1 MYFED
6 TIAAISTPQGEGGI
20 GIVRISGSRAE
31 AIGLRLF
38 RFCKGSS
45 FTSHFL
51 HYGAVMMPDS
61 DTMIDEAMAVLMRA
75 PHSYTREDVLELH
88 CHGGMLVTER
98 ALASALACGARL
110 AEPGEFTRR
119 AFVNGR
125 IDLVQAEAVMDVI
138 SAKTDASLALA
149 QRQRAGALSARIDAI
164 RHTLTRNLAF
174 IEAYIDFPEDDIGE
188 ADIIALRT
196 GVSDALDEI
205 DSLLAGFD
213 EGRILR
219 EGISVLIVGKPNVGK
234 SSLLNCLL
242 KENRAIVT
250 HIPGTTRDIIEETVN
265 LGGLAV
271 RLLDTAGIRHT
282 EDVIER
288 EGIDRALDKIPL
300 ADLVLF
306 VLDSA
311 RSFNDEDRLILD
323 AVYGKTTI
331 AVLNKSDLPLA
342 LEFPPEL
349 SEMPHVALSAGTGM
363 GIDGLRELIRT
374 TFLCGS
380 ALDSREFV
388 AISRA
393 RHRDALTSARS
404 ALQQF
409 LSGLGE
415 GRELEILAIDLRDSL
430 SAVGQV
436 TGETTTDDILDVVFS
451 AFCIGK

>member
-1 MYFED
+1 MYIED

-20 GIVRISGSRAE
+20 GIVRISGSGAE

-38 RFCKGSS
+38 RFRKGAV
-45 FTSHFL
+45 FVSHFL
-51 HYGAVMMPDS
+51 HYGAVVAPD
-61 DTMIDEAMAVLMRA
+61 DGAVLDEAMAVLMRA

-88 CHGGMLVTER
+88 CHGGMLVVER
-98 ALASALACGARL
+98 VLAAVLACGARL

-138 SAKTDASLALA
+138 AAKTEASLALA
-149 QRQRAGALSARIDAI
+149 QRQRAGALSDRIEAI
-164 RHTLTRNLAF
+164 RHGLTKRLAF
-174 IEAYIDFPEDDIGE
+174 VEAFIDFPEDDIGE
-188 ADIIALRT
+188 ADTVALRA
-196 GVSDALDEI
+196 GVGEALNEI
-205 DSLLAGFD
+205 GTLLTGFD

-219 EGISVLIVGKPNVGK
+219 EGISVLIVGKPNAGK
-234 SSLLNCLL
+234 SSLLNRLL

-282 EDVIER
+282 DDVVER
-288 EGIDRALDKIPL
+288 EGISRTLDKIPQ

-311 RSFNDEDRLILD
+311 RPFGDEDRLILD
-323 AVYGKTTI
+323 AVQGKITI
-331 AVLNKSDLPLA
+331 AVLNKSDLPPA
-342 LEFPPEL
+342 LDLP
-349 SEMPHVALSAGTGM
+349 SGMGEMPCVALSAGTGA
-363 GIDGLRELIRT
+363 GIDELREVIRT
-374 TFLCGS
+374 TFLHGA

-393 RHRDALTSARS
+393 RHRDVLVSARS
-404 ALQQF
+404 ALHRF
-409 LSGLGE
+409 LSGLDE
-415 GRELEILAIDLRDSL
+415 GRELETLAIDLRDAL

-436 TGETTTDDILDVVFS
+436 TGETTTDDLLDVVFS
-451 AFCIGK
+451 SFCIGK

>member
-1 MYFED
+1 MYIED
-6 TIAAISTPQGEGGI
+6 TIAAISSPQGEGGI
-20 GIVRISGSRAE
+20 GIVRVSGSHAE

-38 RFCKGSS
+38 RFRKGDAFS
-45 FTSHFL
+45 SHFL
-51 HYGAVMMPDS
+51 HYGSLVSPDNGAVL
-61 DTMIDEAMAVLMRA
+61 DEAMAVLMRA

-88 CHGGMLVTER
+88 CHGGMLVVER
-98 ALASALACGARL
+98 ILASALACGARL

-138 SAKTDASLALA
+138 AAKTEASLALA
-149 QRQRAGALSARIDAI
+149 QNQRAGALSARIDAI
-164 RHTLTRNLAF
+164 RHAMTRSLAF
-174 IEAYIDFPEDDIGE
+174 IEASIDFPEEGIGE
-188 ADIIALRT
+188 IDTASLRS

-205 DSLLAGFD
+205 GSLLSGFD

-219 EGISVLIVGKPNVGK
+219 DGISVLIVGKPNAGK
-234 SSLLNCLL
+234 SSLLNRLL

-282 EDVIER
+282 DDVVER
-288 EGIDRALDKIPL
+288 EGISRALDKIPL

-311 RSFNDEDRLILD
+311 RPFNEEDRLILD
-323 AVYGKTTI
+323 AVKGKTVI
-331 AVLNKSDLPLA
+331 AVLNKDDLPLA
-342 LEFPPEL
+342 LELPA
-349 SEMPHVALSAGTGM
+349 EMAVMPRVTLSAGKGS
-363 GIDGLRELIRT
+363 GIDGLRELIRK
-374 TFLCGS
+374 TFLHGS
-380 ALDSREFV
+380 TLDSREFV

-393 RHRDALTSARS
+393 RHRDALTSASSVLRC
-404 ALQQF
+404 F
-409 LSGLGE
+409 LTGLE
-415 GRELEILAIDLRDSL
+415 RGRELETLAIDLRDAL

-436 TGETTTDDILDVVFS
+436 TGETTTDDVLDVVFS
-451 AFCIGK
+451 SFCIGK